1 MDGGTDV
8 GPEVSIDQ
16 AACTS
21 HAAGLLMGDGLR
33 TQVQPIWEQ
42 QIQQQA
48 DCHAGKH
55 HRTQIKVIGAVTPQQ
70 GDQCPGNQEKP
81 GAVSK
86 DEPFV
91 EGNPVIQ
98 CTVNQIDRFGN
109 QLFKCEETDK
119 VKDEKDEGKR
129 NRMVGL
135 PSDKCGLAWHHSPER
150 LGFVRRQEQ
159 IRADTHSL

>member
-1 MDGGTDV
+1 MPDVAAPHSKQNGKGAGNMDGGTDV
-8 GPEVSIDQ
+8 GRGIHRPG
-16 AACTS
+16 
-21 HAAGLLMGDGLR
+21 GLHQPRRRIVDGDGLR

-91 EGNPVIQ
+91 EGNPVYSES
-98 CTVNQIDRFGN
+98 DR
-109 QLFKCEETDK
+109 
-119 VKDEKDEGKR
+119 
-129 NRMVGL
+129 
-135 PSDKCGLAWHHSPER
+135 P
-150 LGFVRRQEQ
+150 VR
-159 IRADTHSL
+159 